1 MNQTLKALLRY
12 VKATGSDTTWIAL
25 REHVLGPIYHREM
38 KLVDV
43 LSVVLQAYELALF
56 EPRFE
61 LPGRCTASLDLL
73 LAPIRGSS
81 SLDVVGPPDVQTQ
94 YSVERF
100 YGAMIAKMLSDLR
113 LTRVDWCAEELQR
126 A

>member
-1 MNQTLKALLRY
+1 MNQTLRALLRY
-12 VKATGSDTTWIAL
+12 VMATGSDTSCISL
-25 REHVLGPIYHREM
+25 REHVLGLIYHREM

-43 LSVVLQAYELALF
+43 LSVVLQAYEQALF

-61 LPGRCTASLDLL
+61 LPGRCSASLDLL
-73 LAPIRGSS
+73 LAPIQGSS
-81 SLDVVGPPDVQTQ
+81 SLNVARPLYVQTR
-94 YSVERF
+94 YSVEQF
-100 YGAMIAKMLSDLR
+100 YGAMIAKMLSDLS